1 MTLLEAKKSLHSI
14 GYCDFDLKDFNED
27 FYNLFLSI
35 KYKESD
41 EKYLDNFTCVRF
53 DYHDGKNDYH
63 HQSRDVFENFKKAD
77 SRKTEILNSFEIE
90 PIAQLWLQ
98 SESFPNGSDGE
109 FSNVYYRILE
119 YFYNKNEKDTNCG
132 LQWTCYS
139 EGCFL
144 KDHNDGQGEEYQ
156 NTCAILIYLNDEWD
170 EDWGGNLILRN
181 TKNANDKNK
190 KTEHKVVPKFGKVAI
205 IDLGTFDT
213 AHAVETIIGNHNRC
227 TLLAFATDKEKRK
240 PKIV

>member
-1 MTLLEAKKSLHSI
+1 MTLLEAKKSLYSN

-27 FYNLFLSI
+27 FYNLFLTI

-41 EKYLDNFTCVRF
+41 TKYLDEFTVVRF
-53 DYHDGKNDYH
+53 DYHDDKTDNHIQGRYTFD
-63 HQSRDVFENFKKAD
+63 NFKEAD
-77 SRKTEILNSFEIE
+77 TKKLEILNSFDNE
-90 PIAQLWLQ
+90 PTAQLWLQ
-98 SESFPNGSDGE
+98 SQSTPYTDGNG

-144 KDHNDGQGEEYQ
+144 KDHNDGQGEVYQ
-156 NTCAILIYLNDEWD
+156 NTCAILIYLNEEWK
-170 EDWGGNLILRN
+170 EEWGGNLILRN
-181 TKNANDKNK
+181 NKNTNNK
-190 KTEHKVVPKFGKVAI
+190 HISYKVVPKFGKVAV
-205 IDLGTFDT
+205 IDLAIFDT
-213 AHAVETIIGNHNRC
+213 SHAVETVIGDHNRC

-240 PKIV
+240 PKFV